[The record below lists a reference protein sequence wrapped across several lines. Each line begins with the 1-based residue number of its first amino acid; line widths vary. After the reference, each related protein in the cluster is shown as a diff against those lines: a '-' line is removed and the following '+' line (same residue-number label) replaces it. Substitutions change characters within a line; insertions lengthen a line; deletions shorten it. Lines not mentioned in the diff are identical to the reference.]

1 MTEEV
6 INENENLEEGEVVEL
21 EEAQPDPE
29 EAVDDSELEQV
40 EEPEQVANASEEDE
54 LAGYSDKVQK
64 RINSLTRR
72 LREAERASES
82 AYNLANTLKQENQS
96 LKETATKSN
105 ESLYSEAETRL
116 QSQRTQAQAALKQAM
131 MDQDYD
137 KVAKAQDILARLAVE
152 ESKVKD
158 GKISLEQTKNEQPV
172 SLQEAQPVVQN
183 APPEPDPKAQSWAEK
198 NQWFGE
204 DKVLTMAAF
213 GIHEEL
219 VDEGFDPSSDEY
231 YTEVDNRLKA
241 EFILRLIIDLKL
253 SFRTSLDK
261 NKKLCRSLSKKLLRQ
276 PEIPR
281 RQEVNVKLNSHRQR
295 FKWLR
300 SSTYP

>member
-6 INENENLEEGEVVEL
+6 VNENENLEEGEVVEL
-21 EEAQPDPE
+21 EEAQPEPE
-29 EAVDDSELEQV
+29 EAVVDSEPEQV
-40 EEPEQVANASEEDE
+40 EEPEQEANASEEDE

-96 LKETATKSN
+96 LKESATKSN

-172 SLQEAQPVVQN
+172 SMQEAEPVVQN
-183 APPEPDPKAQSWAEK
+183 SPPEPDPKAQSWAEK

-219 VDEGFDPSSDEY
+219 VDEGFDPSSYEY

-241 EFILRLIIDLKL
+241 EFPHKLGQKQETVQKPQQKVASAARNTQASGGKRKVKL
-253 SFRTSLDK
+253 SPSEVQMA
-261 NKKLCRSLSKKLLRQ
+261 KKLNVPLSEYAKF
-276 PEIPR
+276 
-281 RQEVNVKLNSHRQR
+281 VKR
-295 FKWLR
+295 
-300 SSTYP
+300 

>member
-40 EEPEQVANASEEDE
+40 EEPEQVTNASEEDE

-96 LKETATKSN
+96 PKETANKSN

-241 EFILRLIIDLKL
+241 EFPHKLGQKQETVQKPQQKVASAARNTQASGGKRKVKL
-253 SFRTSLDK
+253 SPSEVQMA
-261 NKKLCRSLSKKLLRQ
+261 KKLNVPLSEYAKF
-276 PEIPR
+276 
-281 RQEVNVKLNSHRQR
+281 VKR
-295 FKWLR
+295 
-300 SSTYP
+300 

>member
-198 NQWFGE
+198 
-204 DKVLTMAAF
+204 
-213 GIHEEL
+213 I
-219 VDEGFDPSSDEY
+219 Y
-231 YTEVDNRLKA
+231 
-241 EFILRLIIDLKL
+241 
-253 SFRTSLDK
+253 
-261 NKKLCRSLSKKLLRQ
+261 
-276 PEIPR
+276 
-281 RQEVNVKLNSHRQR
+281 
-295 FKWLR
+295 
-300 SSTYP
+300 

>member
-241 EFILRLIIDLKL
+241 EFPHKLGQKQETVQKPQQKVASAARNTQTTGGKRKVKL
-253 SFRTSLDK
+253 SPSEVQMA
-261 NKKLCRSLSKKLLRQ
+261 KKLNVPLSEYAKF
-276 PEIPR
+276 
-281 RQEVNVKLNSHRQR
+281 VKR
-295 FKWLR
+295 
-300 SSTYP
+300 

>member
-137 KVAKAQDILARLAVE
+137 ILARLAVE

-241 EFILRLIIDLKL
+241 EFPHKLGQKQETVQKPQQKVASAARNTQASGGKRKVKL
-253 SFRTSLDK
+253 SPSEVQMA
-261 NKKLCRSLSKKLLRQ
+261 KKLNVPLSEYAKF
-276 PEIPR
+276 
-281 RQEVNVKLNSHRQR
+281 VKR
-295 FKWLR
+295 
-300 SSTYP
+300 

>member
-6 INENENLEEGEVVEL
+6 VNENENIEDGEVVEL
-21 EEAQPDPE
+21 EEAQPEPE
-29 EAVDDSELEQV
+29 EAVVDSEPEQD
-40 EEPEQVANASEEDE
+40 EEPEQETNASEEDE

-82 AYNLANTLKQENQS
+82 AYNLASTLKQENQS
-96 LKETATKSN
+96 LKESATKSN

-172 SLQEAQPVVQN
+172 SVQEAEPVVQN

-241 EFILRLIIDLKL
+241 EFPHKLGQKQETVQKPQQKVASAARNTQASGGKRKVKL
-253 SFRTSLDK
+253 SPSEVQMA
-261 NKKLCRSLSKKLLRQ
+261 KKLNVPLSEYAKF
-276 PEIPR
+276 
-281 RQEVNVKLNSHRQR
+281 VKR
-295 FKWLR
+295 
-300 SSTYP
+300 